1 MVIETSQRNG
11 SYQRAASTG
20 NSTKGG
26 KKETPSKK
34 DNNNVCLLEDVMRKK
49 TVPRKL
55 MDHGDI
61 VGHRNFKE
69 DPVTTPGSRG
79 KSVVGNKKNQVSET
93 PVFKPSLKRA
103 DKSKYTSSF
112 DNNELVDSPSNNFI
126 PGKKRSG
133 TAITKS
139 NAFLSSE
146 DNEDIEKTTSSQA
159 ISGSRK
165 GRPSTVPQ
173 PQSDILSF
181 EPEKFKSYVNEEFV
195 NFLGIGNR
203 KKESPARLKTLQSE
217 VFNFDNNEKVAYPLL
232 PSVNYTF
239 TSGQS
244 IAVPLRQRPIQNLK
258 SEGVASIMS
267 WPTEVTQK

>member
-1 MVIETSQRNG
+1 
-11 SYQRAASTG
+11 
-20 NSTKGG
+20 
-26 KKETPSKK
+26 
-34 DNNNVCLLEDVMRKK
+34 MRKK
-49 TVPRKL
+49 TVSGKV

-69 DPVTTPGSRG
+69 NPVTPPGSRG
-79 KSVVGNKKNQVSET
+79 KSVVGNKKNQLSEG
-93 PVFKPSLKRA
+93 PVFKSSLKRA
-103 DKSKYTSSF
+103 DKSKYISSF
-112 DNNELVDSPSNNFI
+112 DNNVAADSPSHTYI

-133 TAITKS
+133 TSITKS

-146 DNEDIEKTTSSQA
+146 DTVYIDKTAPSEA

-181 EPEKFKSYVNEEFV
+181 EPEKFKTYVNEEFV
-195 NFLGIGNR
+195 SFLGIGNR
-203 KKESPARLKTLQSE
+203 KKESASRLKIMQSE
-217 VFNFDNNEKVAYPLL
+217 VFNFGNNQQAAYPLL